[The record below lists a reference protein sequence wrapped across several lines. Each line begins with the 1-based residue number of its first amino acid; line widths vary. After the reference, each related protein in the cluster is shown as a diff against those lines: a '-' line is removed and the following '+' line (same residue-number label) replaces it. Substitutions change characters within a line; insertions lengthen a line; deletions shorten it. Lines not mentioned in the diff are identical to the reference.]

1 MNLSSMFVATQD
13 SDTHRVC
20 GTCGE
25 RKPVEEFYKDGK
37 DSHGNPR
44 YRRDC
49 KDCYKVARIR
59 EAERKAKNEQR
70 RKSSRRK

>member
-1 MNLSSMFVATQD
+1 MNLSSMFVSTQD

-25 RKPVEEFYKDGK
+25 RKPVEAFYKDGK
-37 DSHGNPR
+37 DSSGKIR

-49 KDCYKVARIR
+49 KDCYKVARMM
-59 EAERKAKNEQR
+59 EAERRCKNGQTSKKKGGR
-70 RKSSRRK
+70 